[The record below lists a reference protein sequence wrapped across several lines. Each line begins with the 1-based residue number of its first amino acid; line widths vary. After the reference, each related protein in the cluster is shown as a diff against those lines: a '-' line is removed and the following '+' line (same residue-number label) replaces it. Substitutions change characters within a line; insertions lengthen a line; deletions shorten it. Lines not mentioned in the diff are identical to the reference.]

1 MPYSVKFFTELIS
14 FVATVR
20 ADGGAPSLFPSRVAF
35 GGEQARLGT
44 ARAFSFLSADLGDAL
59 LFCGGAALDRRFDFI
74 QQESARQET
83 VKPL

>member
-20 ADGGAPSLFPSRVAF
+20 ADGGAPRLFLSLVTFVS
-35 GGEQARLGT
+35 EQALLGT

-74 QQESARQET
+74 QQESARQEA
-83 VKPL
+83 VKTL